1 MAGTFLFNLLGGWKF
16 ESVDDC
22 DVTRGGAPRGKE
34 FLLEAVAVLTPDEKF
49 AWIDLLLEAGVL
61 I

>member
-1 MAGTFLFNLLGGWKF
+1 MFNLLGGWKVD
-16 ESVDDC
+16 SVDDC
-22 DVTRGGAPRGKE
+22 DVTRGGAPRGNE

-61 I
+61 M

>member
-1 MAGTFLFNLLGGWKF
+1 MFNLLVGWKVDR
-16 ESVDDC
+16 VDDC
-22 DVTRGGAPRGKE
+22 DVTRGCAPRGKE
-34 FLLEAVAVLTPDEKF
+34 FLFEADAVLTPDEKF

>member
-1 MAGTFLFNLLGGWKF
+1 M
-16 ESVDDC
+16 
-22 DVTRGGAPRGKE
+22 GGAPRGKE
-34 FLLEAVAVLTPDEKF
+34 FLFEAVAVLTPDEKF

>member
-1 MAGTFLFNLLGGWKF
+1 MAGTFLFNLLGGWKVD
-16 ESVDDC
+16 SVDDC
-22 DVTRGGAPRGKE
+22 DVTRGGAPRGNE